1 MKENYENK
9 SPSDLSQKNGY
20 RKFSKQKWNDK
31 GRILKHD
38 KKIKKKKE
46 QDKNKNTGKFSRI
59 FSPLKIF

>member
-31 GRILKHD
+31 GRIFKHD
-38 KKIKKKKE
+38 KQKKKE
-46 QDKNKNTGKFSRI
+46 GTGEKQKYRQI
-59 FSPLKIF
+59 Q